1 MAFRFS
7 LQALLRLRRS
17 YEQRERLRLLA
28 LASAIA
34 RLRTLLE
41 EISSEQQRIFQ
52 TQQESLVAGTSG
64 AELHLLQ
71 SSLVLQVEK
80 QKTLQ
85 EQIRRVEQQLDAQKL
100 AYREAQKNRKI
111 LENLRDRQ
119 LEIYELE
126 QNRREQQ
133 ALDDLFNMRRAQSLG
148 RTLLPGE

>member
-7 LQALLRLRRS
+7 LEAVLRLRRS

-28 LASAIA
+28 LSSAIA
-34 RLRTLLE
+34 RLRTALE
-41 EISSEQQRIFQ
+41 ETKIEEQRVVQR
-52 TQQESLVAGTSG
+52 QQESLAAGTSG

-71 SSLVLQVEK
+71 ISLGQQAERRRII
-80 QKTLQ
+80 Q
-85 EQIRRVEQQLDAQKL
+85 EQIVRVEQQVEAQQL

-119 LEIYELE
+119 LSIYELE

-133 ALDDLFNMRRAQSLG
+133 ALDDLFNMRRSHNSDE
-148 RTLLPGE
+148 TLLPGE